1 MEGMYPSSQSDSDLY
16 ISINQ
21 SPHDYGTTNT
31 SHSSNKPED
40 ESHDNVSLDWDAN
53 SLTVN
58 LSDPLQRSVI
68 FPPSSQ
74 SDHDEVF
81 DDLIVPP
88 SPTSADLMPPNT
100 ANLPLSPLTRITR
113 SLLRSGLTDTSESS
127 SNHPGSPFL
136 RSNPRRQH
144 LTRVRFQ
151 DDDISPILSPESQR
165 RRRIAQARVAAAHSR
180 Q

>member
-1 MEGMYPSSQSDSDLY
+1 MHPSSQSDSDLY

-21 SPHDYGTTNT
+21 SHNDYGTTNT
-31 SHSSNKPED
+31 SHSSDKPEE
-40 ESHDNVSLDWDAN
+40 ESQDNVSLDWDAN

-58 LSDPLQRSVI
+58 LSDPLQHSII

-74 SDHDEVF
+74 SDQDEVF
-81 DDLIVPP
+81 DDLMVPP
-88 SPTSADLMPPNT
+88 SPTSADLMPQGD
-100 ANLPLSPLTRITR
+100 LSLSPLTRITR
-113 SLLRSGLTDTSESS
+113 SLLRSRITDTSESS

-180 Q
+180 R